1 MSTIRKKVM
10 KLKFK
15 TAKKPKNVASAIRR
29 YIRSTGNEVSK
40 SRCLELSAAMFG
52 YRHWNEL
59 LANLDPEA
67 DSLPD
72 GYVSQDEIRL
82 RVDQYLHAL
91 QRFGFSDAEAW
102 ALLEGTR
109 SGRWFG
115 KYVELARTEQQA
127 NRSFTNAAA

>member
-1 MSTIRKKVM
+1 M

-29 YIRSTGNEVSK
+29 YLRTTGNDVSK

-59 LANLDPEA
+59 LSSLDPDA

-72 GYVSQDEIRL
+72 CYVSQEEIRV

-91 QRFGFSDAEAW
+91 HRFGFDDEEAW
-102 ALLEGTR
+102 ALLKGTR

-115 KYVELARTEQQA
+115 KYLECARPDLRAE
-127 NRSFTNAAA
+127 RSFTNAAA

>member
-1 MSTIRKKVM
+1 M

-15 TAKKPKNVASAIRR
+15 TPKKPKNVASAIRR

-40 SRCLELSAAMFG
+40 SRCLEISAAMFG

-59 LANLDPEA
+59 LASLDTEA

-72 GYVSQDEIRL
+72 GYVSQDEIRV
-82 RVDQYLHAL
+82 RVHQYLHAL
-91 QRFGFSDAEAW
+91 HRFGFSDADAW

-109 SGRWFG
+109 SGRWLG
-115 KYVELARTEQQA
+115 KYVECARPVQQTGD
-127 NRSFTNAAA
+127 SFTNAAA